1 MPHEVQSSIPAHK
14 SRTPKVEGVSKLPGA
29 RVTGAASRGRRLTW
43 QRCGMGQRTHAAAWL
58 FQWWERVP
66 GRRIN
71 GSGPERAPCRWATP
85 EHEQERDA
93 GLQALSHWWL
103 RETYCRI
110 LCQAPVK
117 QVVCSPARARCF
129 PPARASRAPSVS
141 CASAPHLCSFS
152 PPAPCCS
159 PSCASLPRMAW
170 PLCSLL
176 RTVLCVLLLSCS
188 FPRIGSP

>member
-1 MPHEVQSSIPAHK
+1 MPHEVQSSIPVHK
-14 SRTPKVEGVSKLPGA
+14 SRTPKVEGVSKLSGA

-117 QVVCSPARARCF
+117 QVLAHLKGKKCANVGTRALAVSERVHGPDMATHACARRR
-129 PPARASRAPSVS
+129 PR
-141 CASAPHLCSFS
+141 H
-152 PPAPCCS
+152 S
-159 PSCASLPRMAW
+159 PSPRCVPSHSGWRCREAQH
-170 PLCSLL
+170 
-176 RTVLCVLLLSCS
+176 TV
-188 FPRIGSP
+188 GMDMNT

>member
-1 MPHEVQSSIPAHK
+1 MSAPGGRNLSFYTESPNTKSRNNKIRQRWFPMAMPHEVQSSIPAHK

-117 QVVCSPARARCF
+117 QVIRGN
-129 PPARASRAPSVS
+129 
-141 CASAPHLCSFS
+141 H
-152 PPAPCCS
+152 
-159 PSCASLPRMAW
+159 
-170 PLCSLL
+170 
-176 RTVLCVLLLSCS
+176 
-188 FPRIGSP
+188 I

>member
-1 MPHEVQSSIPAHK
+1 MPHEVQSSIPVHK
-14 SRTPKVEGVSKLPGA
+14 SRTPKVEGVSKLSGA

-117 QVVCSPARARCF
+117 QVTGAHNADPK
-129 PPARASRAPSVS
+129 
-141 CASAPHLCSFS
+141 
-152 PPAPCCS
+152 S
-159 PSCASLPRMAW
+159 PSGWRGGLTILHER
-170 PLCSLL
+170 
-176 RTVLCVLLLSCS
+176 VLDQKHRVERGFRSIFDHYRHHS
-188 FPRIGSP
+188 YTADGYSA

>member
-117 QVVCSPARARCF
+117 QVQKGIEATHTVQAEGVRRRRIPSCMVARDYHRKQ
-129 PPARASRAPSVS
+129 RAPK
-141 CASAPHLCSFS
+141 
-152 PPAPCCS
+152 
-159 PSCASLPRMAW
+159 R
-170 PLCSLL
+170 
-176 RTVLCVLLLSCS
+176 
-188 FPRIGSP
+188 

>member
-14 SRTPKVEGVSKLPGA
+14 SRRPKVEGVSKLPGA

-117 QVVCSPARARCF
+117 QVY
-129 PPARASRAPSVS
+129 SVS
-141 CASAPHLCSFS
+141 HKSACIYRSELVFS
-152 PPAPCCS
+152 P
-159 PSCASLPRMAW
+159 LVEDYGPRDDW
-170 PLCSLL
+170 GRKVQRWGFHDFTCE
-176 RTVLCVLLLSCS
+176 C
-188 FPRIGSP
+188 